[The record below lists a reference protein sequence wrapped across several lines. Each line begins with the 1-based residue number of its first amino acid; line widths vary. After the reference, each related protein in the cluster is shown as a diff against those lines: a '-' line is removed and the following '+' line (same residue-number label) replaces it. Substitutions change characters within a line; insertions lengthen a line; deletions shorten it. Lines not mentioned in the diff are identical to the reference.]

1 MCDFVLHSFLMKK
14 FIINDL
20 QEMKITEQ
28 NIERKKIAGIIADDR
43 IVKFNEINK
52 IADQISTLYC

>member
-1 MCDFVLHSFLMKK
+1 MIDFVLHSFLMKK

-28 NIERKKIAGIIADDR
+28 NIER
-43 IVKFNEINK
+43 IVKFNEMKWNK
-52 IADQISTLYC
+52 

>member
-1 MCDFVLHSFLMKK
+1 MKK

>member
-1 MCDFVLHSFLMKK
+1 MKK

-28 NIERKKIAGIIADDR
+28 NIERKKIERIIADDR
-43 IVKFNEINK
+43 IVKFNEMK
-52 IADQISTLYC
+52 

>member
-1 MCDFVLHSFLMKK
+1 MKK

-43 IVKFNEINK
+43 IVIFNEMK
-52 IADQISTLYC
+52 